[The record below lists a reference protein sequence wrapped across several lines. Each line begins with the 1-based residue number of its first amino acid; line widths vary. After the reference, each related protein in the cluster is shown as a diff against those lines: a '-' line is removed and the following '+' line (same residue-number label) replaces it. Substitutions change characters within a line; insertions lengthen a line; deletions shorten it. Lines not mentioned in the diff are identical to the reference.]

1 MNNFV
6 SRFYFLSKLTT
17 SLILLLL
24 LMFLSYLFVKA
35 YLKEKTP
42 NSNNIKFEDISYQIS
57 NLSNVVEQ
65 NSNNLN
71 NLKDFVRDNK
81 KSMNDIILSLET
93 LNNNKMNS
101 DLLVQIDKLF
111 EENTKLKNELY
122 KISSVI
128 NNLENFKKINSQSD
142 KLYAPIN
149 SIVKLIRLKL
159 NNGSSFMEEAELLK
173 DLDLSAEHISNV
185 EKLSIY
191 STKDFPGI
199 HKLTTNFDEI
209 SSQYLQSY
217 YLKKNN
223 THFMKYFIGL
233 VSIQPS
239 LNDDIED
246 ENVLLLSLAKQNL
259 LDKHLNKTINYLKN
273 LNDEEFFF
281 STWIEQVKYYEQ
293 VTKLLDK
300 F

>member
-6 SRFYFLSKLTT
+6 SRFYFFSKLTT

-35 YLKEKTP
+35 YLKEKSP
-42 NSNNIKFEDISYQIS
+42 NSNNIIIGELSYQIS
-57 NLSNVVEQ
+57 NLANLVEQ
-65 NSNNLN
+65 NSKNLNNLN
-71 NLKDFVRDNK
+71 NFVQDNK
-81 KSMNDIILSLET
+81 QSVKDIIFSLET
-93 LNNNKMNS
+93 LNNNKNNN
-101 DLLVQIDKLF
+101 DLPIQIDKLF
-111 EENTKLKNELY
+111 EENNKLKNELY
-122 KISSVI
+122 NISLII
-128 NNLENFKKINSQSD
+128 NNLENYKKITKQSN
-142 KLYAPIN
+142 KLHAPIQ

-159 NNGSSFMEEAELLK
+159 DNGSNFNKEVELLR
-173 DLDLSAEHISNV
+173 DLDLNAEYISNV

-191 STKDFPGI
+191 STNNFPGI
-199 HKLTTNFDEI
+199 YKLKTNFDKI
-209 SSQYLQSY
+209 SSQYLHDY

-223 THFMKYFIGL
+223 THFIKYFINF

-246 ENVLLLSLAKQNL
+246 ENVLLLSLAKQNF
-259 LDKHLNKTINYLKN
+259 LDKNLNKTIKNLKT
-273 LNDEEFFF
+273 LNDEESFF

-293 VTKLLDK
+293 VTNLLNK